1 MRTRPRPCYNK
12 VCNLSTRTG
21 NISNMDKGTVGSDNK
36 TLKDVQINKLLPIIN
51 KMIQLPAKPIVPI
64 HIGKAISGEL
74 R

>member
-1 MRTRPRPCYNK
+1 
-12 VCNLSTRTG
+12 
-21 NISNMDKGTVGSDNK
+21 MDKGTVGGDNK

-51 KMIQLPAKPIVPI
+51 KMIQLPARPIVTI